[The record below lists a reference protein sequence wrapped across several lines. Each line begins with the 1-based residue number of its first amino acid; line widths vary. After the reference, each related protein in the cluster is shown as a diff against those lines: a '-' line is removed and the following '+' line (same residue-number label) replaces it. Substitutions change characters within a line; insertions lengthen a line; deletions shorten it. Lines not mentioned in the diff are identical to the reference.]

1 VIDAIGAIRFARH
14 GAGCPSGLELAR
26 LAAGDLVGAREAAV
40 GAHAAP
46 CRRCAE
52 RLREIE
58 EAREEL
64 FGREPDALAA
74 AARLIADEL
83 ADRAGDP
90 PVETDAWFEPFDDRF
105 EH

>member
-1 VIDAIGAIRFARH
+1 VIGASRH
-14 GAGCPSGLELAR
+14 GAGCPSGLELAQ
-26 LAAGDLVGAREAAV
+26 LAAGDLAGAREAVV

-64 FGREPDALAA
+64 FGRDPGAIAA
-74 AARLIADEL
+74 AARFIADEL
-83 ADRAGDP
+83 DERAGDS
-90 PVETDAWFEPFDDRF
+90 PVESDAWFEASFEGRFD
-105 EH
+105 H

>member
-1 VIDAIGAIRFARH
+1 MTDWPVH
-14 GAGCPSGLELAR
+14 GVRCPSGLELAQ
-26 LAAGDLVGAREAAV
+26 LAAGDLDGAREAAV

-64 FGREPDALAA
+64 FGREPGAIAA
-74 AARLIADEL
+74 AARFIADEL
-83 ADRAGDP
+83 DERASEP
-90 PVETDAWFEPFDDRF
+90 PVETDAWFEDRF
-105 EH
+105 ER